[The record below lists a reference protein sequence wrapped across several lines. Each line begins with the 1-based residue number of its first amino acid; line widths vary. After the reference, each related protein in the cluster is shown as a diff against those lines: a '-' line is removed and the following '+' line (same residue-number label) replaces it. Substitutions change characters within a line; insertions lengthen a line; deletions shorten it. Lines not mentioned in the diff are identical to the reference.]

1 MKKLP
6 STSLR
11 LLAEIAANPSIR
23 WFDQFATVNG
33 WPALDR
39 AGLVVRDGSRA
50 KLTPA
55 GIEYARLRGW
65 PVQAEVVPEDKL
77 HLQVGQLWEVGG
89 KLYRIDSMDGP
100 DKCYPIIMPEVAR
113 DPKINREIEQ
123 RAKSIG
129 EPLNAHT
136 LLTLKPIGMTQ
147 ERAWFNRP
155 DVKPWTGTL
164 LDWKRHRGA

>member
-6 STSLR
+6 ATSLR

-23 WFDQFATVNG
+23 WFDQFETVNG

-50 KLTPA
+50 KLTPT
-55 GIEYARLRGW
+55 GVEYARLRGW
-65 PVQAEVVPEDKL
+65 PVQTEAVPEDQL
-77 HLQVGQLWEVGG
+77 QLQVGQLWEVGG
-89 KLYRIDSMDGP
+89 KLYRIDSMNGP
-100 DKCYPIIMPEVAR
+100 DKSYPIVMPEVAR
-113 DPKINREIEQ
+113 EPKINQEIEQ
-123 RAKSIG
+123 RARAIG

-164 LDWKRHRGA
+164 LEWKRHHGA